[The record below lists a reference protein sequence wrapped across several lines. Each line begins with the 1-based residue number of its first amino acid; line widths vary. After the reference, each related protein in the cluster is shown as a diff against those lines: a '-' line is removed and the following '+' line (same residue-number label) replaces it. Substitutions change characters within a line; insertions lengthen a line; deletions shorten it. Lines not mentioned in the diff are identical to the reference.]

1 MLLEHEKI
9 EITGCSLC
17 GMTGLGAVWNAAK
30 VEKGANVAI
39 FGLGTVGL
47 AVCCNLFS
55 SFLMLLVKYCRYAR
69 RIVLIEDTST

>member
-1 MLLEHEKI
+1 MLLKHEKT
-9 EITGCSLC
+9 EIIGCSLC

-47 AVCCNLFS
+47 AVRCKLFS
-55 SFLMLLVKYCRYAR
+55 SFLMPLVKQCKHAR
-69 RIVLIEDTST
+69 RIVLIENTLT